1 MDLLWCIQEL
11 IPKIMDEKTSEMRLL
26 PPLPSPLLIFWG
38 RGIKDFMGCMKLITC
53 LLFASYS
60 GPHVQN
66 TENGLVTLG
75 NIPYV
80 QVSSLHLGLTK
91 NIFIHYQLL
100 CPN

>member
-11 IPKIMDEKTSEMRLL
+11 IPKIMDERTSEMRPL

-38 RGIKDFMGCMKLITC
+38 RGISDFMGRMKLITC
-53 LLFASYS
+53 LLFALYP

-66 TENGLVTLG
+66 IENGLVTLG
-75 NIPYV
+75 NISIRAS
-80 QVSSLHLGLTK
+80 QQSSSWID
-91 NIFIHYQLL
+91 IFIHYQLL